1 MVENEP
7 SMKNNCIFDYPN
19 CLLMKTVL
27 FIFCTLFS
35 LNTIFAQLYV
45 KDTYVFNKGS
55 LIFVKDYIELNTTT
69 SNIYLRNEGQ
79 LLQGSTGSGGVNR
92 GVGFL
97 SVFQEGTANNYG
109 YNYWC
114 SPVGVP
120 LVGAGNNSFVLNQV
134 FKRPTGNIAMQT
146 PTFTSSYDGS
156 STNSALSISNR
167 WIYKFT
173 ASNNYSNWSYVGDA
187 GSVSSGLGFTLK
199 GVSGDDTTTIGEA
212 TANNPTGAG
221 GLNDYQRYDFRGKP
235 NDGTIDI
242 TLAAPTMADQYPNST
257 LTGNPYPSAIN
268 LNLFLL
274 ENSGY
279 VVNYTT
285 GAVSTGGAT
294 DVINGNAYFWE
305 HQKPATSHLLLQYVG
320 GYGNYAPNNTN
331 AFSPGT
337 YNSATWN
344 TFNIDGS
351 PNTTGGSTGSTYKR
365 MFTPVGQG
373 FMVEG
378 KVNGTAKMKNLY
390 RTFTKE
396 GVATNSQFERSSNQS
411 NTIGT
416 QNWDDI
422 PNVAGVD
429 YTQFSKAPTP
439 QIKIHTIFN
448 NLYTKEITLAFNP
461 NTTDGFDTA
470 MDVASYETNL
480 TNDAYFS
487 LSNNT
492 KNFVITTLPFDID
505 KRIPFS
511 LKAGEQASFKV
522 FVGDIINFNDAE
534 NIYLYDGVTGVY
546 HDVKNSSFEATLP
559 AGNYNNRF
567 EITFRDANAL
577 SVSNPIRENIIIV
590 QNNTGQQLTLS
601 NRNLMEIKTVTL
613 FDITG
618 KLLFNKT
625 NVGNKSN
632 YEFSTASLSDAVYLV
647 KVETNDGQSFGQKI
661 IVSK

>member
-1 MVENEP
+1 
-7 SMKNNCIFDYPN
+7 MKKLYYLAIYIYSFTCFG
-19 CLLMKTVL
+19 
-27 FIFCTLFS
+27 
-35 LNTIFAQLYV
+35 QLYV
-45 KDTYVFNKGS
+45 SNNSYVFNKGAM
-55 LIFVKDYIELNTTT
+55 IYVKDYVELNAVA

-79 LLQGSTGSGGVNR
+79 LLQGSTTSGGVNR
-92 GVGFL
+92 GIGFL
-97 SVFQEGTANNYG
+97 SLFQEGTANNYG

-120 LVGAGNNSFVLNQV
+120 SAPAGNNSFVLNQV
-134 FKRPTGNIAMQT
+134 VKRPTSNIGMQT
-146 PTFTSSYDGS
+146 PTFTTSVDGS
-156 STNSALSISNR
+156 STSSALTISNR

-173 ASNNYSNWSYVGDA
+173 AANNYSNWGYIGDS
-187 GSVSSGLGFTLK
+187 GSISSGLGFTMK
-199 GVSGDDTTTIGEA
+199 GVYGDDTTAIGE
-212 TANNPTGAG
+212 TTVNNPAGAG

-242 TLAAPTMADQYPNST
+242 SVAAPTMADQYPNST

-285 GAVSTGGAT
+285 GAVTTGGAT

-320 GYGNYAPNNTN
+320 GYGYYAPNNTN

-351 PNTTGGSTGSTYKR
+351 LNTTGGSTGATYKR
-365 MFTPVGQG
+365 MFSPVGQG

-390 RTFTKE
+390 RTFVKE
-396 GVATNSQFERSSNQS
+396 GVANNSQFERSSINS
-411 NTIGT
+411 NLIGV
-416 QNWDDI
+416 QNWDEI

-448 NLYTKEITLAFNP
+448 NQYTKEITLAFNP
-461 NTTDGFDTA
+461 NTTEGFDNA
-470 MDVASYETNL
+470 MDVASHDNL

-487 LSNNT
+487 MVNNT

-505 KRIPFS
+505 ERVPFS

-522 FVGDIINFNDAE
+522 LVGDIINFNDAQ
-534 NIYLYDGVTGVY
+534 NIYLYDAVTGIY
-546 HDVKNSSFEATLP
+546 HDIKNGTFETTLP
-559 AGNYNNRF
+559 AGNYSNRF
-567 EITFRDANAL
+567 EITFKDAAL
-577 SVSNPIRENIIIV
+577 SISNPIKENITVV
-590 QNNTGQQLTLS
+590 QNNTSQQLMLS
-601 NRNLMEIKTVTL
+601 NPTLMEIKGVTL

-618 KLLFNKT
+618 KILFNKT
-625 NVGNKSN
+625 KLGSKSS
-632 YEFSTASLSDAVYLV
+632 YEFPTSSLSDAVYLV
-647 KVETNDGQSFGQKI
+647 KIEAGDGQSFGQKI
-661 IVSK
+661 IVSSK

>member
-1 MVENEP
+1 
-7 SMKNNCIFDYPN
+7 MKK
-19 CLLMKTVL
+19 LLFLPVY
-27 FIFCTLFS
+27 IIS
-35 LNTIFAQLYV
+35 FACFGQLYV
-45 KDTYVFNKGS
+45 SNNSYIFNKGAMVY
-55 LIFVKDYIELNTTT
+55 VKDYVELNAAA

-79 LLQGSTGSGGVNR
+79 LLQGSTTSGGVNR
-92 GVGFL
+92 GVGAL

-114 SPVGVP
+114 SPVGAP
-120 LVGAGNNSFVLNQV
+120 LAAAGNNSFALDQV
-134 FKRPTGNIAMQT
+134 VKRPTSNIAIQT

-156 STNSALSISNR
+156 STSSALSISNR

-173 ASNNYSNWSYVGDA
+173 AANNYSNWGYLGQSGTVA
-187 GSVSSGLGFTLK
+187 SGLGFTMK
-199 GVSGDDTTTIGEA
+199 GVSGDDTTAIGE
-212 TANNPTGAG
+212 TTVNNPSGAG

-242 TLAAPTMADQYPNST
+242 SVAAPTVADQYPNST

-279 VVNYTT
+279 VVNYST
-285 GAVSTGGAT
+285 GAVTTGGAT
-294 DVINGNAYFWE
+294 NVINGNAYFWE

-320 GYGNYAPNNTN
+320 GYGYYAPNNTN

-351 PNTTGGSTGSTYKR
+351 LNVTGGSTGATYKR
-365 MFTPVGQG
+365 MFSPVGQG
-373 FMVEG
+373 FMIEG
-378 KVNGTAKMKNLY
+378 TVNGTAKMKNIY
-390 RTFTKE
+390 RAFVKE
-396 GVATNSQFERSSNQS
+396 GVANESQFEKTSNA
-411 NTIGT
+411 NNAAIGV
-416 QNWDDI
+416 QNWDQI

-448 NLYTKEITLAFNP
+448 NQFTKEITMAFNP

-470 MDVASYETNL
+470 MDVTSHDNL

-487 LSNNT
+487 MVDNA
-492 KNFVITTLPFDID
+492 KNYVITTLPFSVD
-505 KRIPFS
+505 KRIPFT

-522 FVGDIINFNDAE
+522 FVGNTINFDNAE
-534 NIYLYDGVTGVY
+534 NVYLYDGLTGIYHDIKNNFFETTLSAGVY
-546 HDVKNSSFEATLP
+546 V
-559 AGNYNNRF
+559 NRF
-567 EITFRDANAL
+567 EITFKDASL
-577 SVSNPIRENIIIV
+577 SVSNPIKESLIV
-590 QNNTGQQLTLS
+590 TQNNGSQQLIVF
-601 NRNLMEIKTVTL
+601 NPNLMDIKAVTL

-618 KLLFNKT
+618 KQLFAKT
-625 NVGNKSN
+625 NLGTKTS
-632 YEFSTASLSDAVYLV
+632 YEFSTSSLSDAVYLV
-647 KVETNDGQSFGQKI
+647 KIQSSDGQSFGQKI
-661 IVSK
+661 IVSSK

>member
-1 MVENEP
+1 M
-7 SMKNNCIFDYPN
+7 
-19 CLLMKTVL
+19 
-27 FIFCTLFS
+27 
-35 LNTIFAQLYV
+35 
-45 KDTYVFNKGS
+45 
-55 LIFVKDYIELNTTT
+55 IFVKDYVELNTTN
-69 SNIYLRNEGQ
+69 SNIFLRNEGQ
-79 LLQGSTGSGGVNR
+79 LLQGSTTSGGVNR
-92 GVGFL
+92 GVGFV

-120 LVGAGNNSFVLNQV
+120 LVGAGNNDFVLNQV
-134 FKRPTGNIAMQT
+134 VKRPTDITSIQT
-146 PTFTSSYDGS
+146 PTFTSSYNGS
-156 STNSALSISNR
+156 STSSALSISNR
-167 WIYKFT
+167 WVYKFT
-173 ASNNYSNWSYVGDA
+173 ASNNYSNWSYMGDS

-199 GVSGDDTTTIGEA
+199 GVSGDDTTAVGES
-212 TANNPTGAG
+212 TVNNPSGAG
-221 GLNDYQRYDFRGKP
+221 GLNDYQRYDFRGKA

-242 TLAAPTMADQYPNST
+242 TVAAPTMADQYPNST

-285 GAVSTGGAT
+285 GAVNTGGAT

-320 GYGNYAPNNTN
+320 GYGSYAPNNTN

-344 TFNIDGS
+344 TYNIDGS

-373 FMVEG
+373 FMVQG
-378 KVNGTAKMKNLY
+378 KVNGTAKMKNIY

-396 GVATNSQFERSSNQS
+396 SVATNSQFERNS
-411 NTIGT
+411 NTSGT
-416 QNWDDI
+416 TTLAQTWDNI

-429 YTQFSKAPTP
+429 YTQFSKGATP
-439 QIKIHTIFN
+439 QVKIYTIFN
-448 NLYTKEITLAFNP
+448 NQFTKEITMAFNP

-470 MDVASYETNL
+470 MDVVSYETNL
-480 TNDAYFS
+480 TNDVSFAIA
-487 LSNNT
+487 NDA
-492 KNFVITTLPFDID
+492 KNYVITTLPFDMD

-522 FVGDIINFNDAE
+522 YVGDIINFNGAE
-534 NIYLYDGVTGVY
+534 NIYLYDGVTGIY
-546 HDVKNSSFEATLP
+546 HDIKNGSFETTLP
-559 AGNYNNRF
+559 AGNYTNRF
-567 EITFRDANAL
+567 EVTFRDANTLAIA
-577 SVSNPIRENIIIV
+577 NPIKENIAVV
-590 QNNTGQQLTLS
+590 QNNPAQQLMLS
-601 NRNLMEIKTVTL
+601 NPNMIEIKAVTL

-618 KLLFNKT
+618 KLILNKT
-625 NVGNKSN
+625 NLGSKSS
-632 YEFSTASLSDAVYLV
+632 YAFSTSSLSQAVYLV
-647 KVETNDGQSFGQKI
+647 KVQTNDGQSFGQKI
-661 IVSK
+661 IVSSK

>member
-1 MVENEP
+1 
-7 SMKNNCIFDYPN
+7 MKRA
-19 CLLMKTVL
+19 LLILCSVL
-27 FIFCTLFS
+27 S
-35 LNTIFAQLYV
+35 LNSLFAQLYV
-45 KDTYVFNKGS
+45 KDAYIFNKGS
-55 LIFVKDYIELNTTT
+55 MIFVKDYVELNTTN

-79 LLQGSTGSGGVNR
+79 LLQGSTSVGGLNR

-120 LVGAGNNSFVLNQV
+120 VVGAGNNSFVLNQV
-134 FKRPTGNIAMQT
+134 VKRPTSNIAMQT
-146 PTFTSSYDGS
+146 PTFISTIDGS
-156 STNSALSISNR
+156 STSSALSISNR

-173 ASNNYSNWSYVGDA
+173 AANNYSNWSFVGDA
-187 GSVSSGLGFTLK
+187 GSVLSGLGYTMK
-199 GVSGDDTTTIGEA
+199 GVWGDDTTAIGE
-212 TANNPTGAG
+212 TTVNNPTGAG
-221 GLNDYQRYDFRGKP
+221 GQNDYQRYDFRGKP
-235 NDGTIDI
+235 NEGTINI
-242 TLAAPTMADQYPNST
+242 AVAAPTMADQYPNST
-257 LTGNPYPSAIN
+257 LTGNPYSSAIN

-279 VVNYTT
+279 IVNYTS
-285 GAVSTGGAT
+285 GAVTPGGAT

-305 HQKPATSHLLLQYVG
+305 HQKPATSHLLLQYIG
-320 GYGNYAPNNTN
+320 GYGYYAPNNTN

-365 MFTPVGQG
+365 MFSPVGQG

-378 KVNGTAKMKNLY
+378 KVNGSAQMKNAY
-390 RTFTKE
+390 RAFVKE
-396 GVATNSQFERSSNQS
+396 GVASNSEFERSSTNS
-411 NTIGT
+411 NTAGL
-416 QNWDDI
+416 QNWETI

-429 YTQFSKAPTP
+429 YTQFSKAPAP
-439 QIKIHTIFN
+439 QIKIHTVFN
-448 NLYTKEITLAFNP
+448 NLYTKEITMAFNP

-470 MDVASYETNL
+470 MDVASHETNL

-487 LSNNT
+487 LVNNPR
-492 KNFVITTLPFDID
+492 NFVITTLPFDID

-511 LKAGEQASFKV
+511 LKAGGQASFKV
-522 FVGDIINFNDAE
+522 FVGDIINFTGVQNV
-534 NIYLYDGVTGVY
+534 YLYDGVTGIY
-546 HDVKNSSFEATLP
+546 HDIKSGNFETTLP
-559 AGNYNNRF
+559 AGNYTNRF

-577 SVSNPIRENIIIV
+577 SVANPIRENLTVI
-590 QNNTGQQLTLS
+590 QNNASQQLTLS
-601 NRNLMEIKTVTL
+601 NPNMMEIKAVTL

-625 NVGNKSN
+625 NLGSKSS
-632 YEFSTASLSDAVYLV
+632 YEFPTSSLSDAVYLV
-647 KVETNDGQSFGQKI
+647 KIQTGDGQSFGQKI
-661 IVSK
+661 IVSSK